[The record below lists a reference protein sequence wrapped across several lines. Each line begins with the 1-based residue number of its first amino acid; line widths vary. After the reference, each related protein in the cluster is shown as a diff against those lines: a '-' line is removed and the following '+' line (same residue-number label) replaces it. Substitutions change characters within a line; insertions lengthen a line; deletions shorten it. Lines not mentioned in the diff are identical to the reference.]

1 MLCFRHEEA
10 FSAAI
15 PQRFLPEVVAMT
27 YSTQEVRTKLDE
39 ILEKVKEGERVV
51 ITLRGEEVAE
61 IFPVRKP
68 SDDPYKE
75 LEEQGIISPPGKPP
89 RDFTPLAE
97 LPGTLAW
104 FLENRD

>member
-1 MLCFRHEEA
+1 
-10 FSAAI
+10 
-15 PQRFLPEVVAMT
+15 MT

-39 ILEKVKEGERVV
+39 ILGKVQEGERVV

-61 IFPVRKP
+61 ILAVRKP
-68 SDDPYKE
+68 AADPFQK

-89 RDFTPLAE
+89 LDFTPLAE